1 MCKYISMFIYI
12 VKSAHAHHMPAAV
25 RAPVVKIPRP
35 HSTKQKENVWEFSL
49 NTTPVHFPSLHESAA

>member
-1 MCKYISMFIYI
+1 MFIYI

-35 HSTKQKENVWEFSL
+35 HSRKQKENVWEFSL